1 MMTLPHNRLPIRRK
15 KSTDKR
21 DAEQTHDINSPNDMV
36 MDTDDYIGVADEPE
50 KVAIINPDNLE
61 QSEVDQLQ
69 DLPLANDRAYFIF
82 PLVSCN
88 WRILLMRC
96 TQSGIRYDRALQANC
111 TVL

>member
-1 MMTLPHNRLPIRRK
+1 MTLPQNQLPLHTK
-15 KSTDKR
+15 QSTDKR

-69 DLPLANDRAYFIF
+69 DMPLANDRAYSIF
-82 PLVSCN
+82 PLASCN

-96 TQSGIRYDRALQANC
+96 TQSGIHYDRVPQANC
-111 TVL
+111 TML

>member
-1 MMTLPHNRLPIRRK
+1 MMTLPHNQLPLRKK
-15 KSTDKR
+15 KSTDNR

-69 DLPLANDRAYFIF
+69 DLPLANDRAYSFYI
-82 PLVSCN
+82 PLGFLQLAHPSHEMHPV
-88 WRILLMRC
+88 
-96 TQSGIRYDRALQANC
+96 RYSL
-111 TVL
+111 